1 MMARGLA
8 RVYPYKKGINQ
19 KSVKGEKGI
28 LVCAT
33 LFLGDLMM
41 LAPVIA
47 ELKAKAKRENCS
59 VGILCRPELVDVAAI
74 YELDQVIPV
83 RKASFGLLREI
94 GRWLHRGGEIYCFY
108 SWQWI
113 PYLRLACPYAEIR
126 SFKDPKKRWDHLVD
140 YLFSMPDEAT
150 FASEIPF
157 RLLAFARS
165 IKTNAIP
172 FDRWK
177 PNGKFCVLHVGA
189 RVQTKRIPESLLSF
203 IGDSLIERGYSL
215 VITAGPGEYDED
227 IVNRCSFKA
236 AKNVSVSWHL
246 GSLALAEL
254 PDLLVRSSLVIGM
267 DTGVIHLSKSLGVP
281 TVVIM
286 GPSQAG
292 MYGGDGLY
300 SRSRHVSEV
309 VLLCQDKQ
317 TYHGQHLGWVAN
329 CYRSKC
335 MFDHQKCL
343 DTAVAD
349 LECLFGQEDWAK
361 GDWFNFSLEENAFH
375 HHEGGEI

>member
-1 MMARGLA
+1 VSAIFRMMARGLA

-19 KSVKGEKGI
+19 KSVEGERAI
-28 LVCAT
+28 LICAT

-47 ELKAKAKRENCS
+47 ELKAKAKRKNCS

-74 YELDQVIPV
+74 YELDQVIPA

-165 IKTNAIP
+165 IKTNVIP

-215 VITAGPGEYDED
+215 VITAGPGEYDEN

-236 AKNVSVSWHL
+236 AKNVSVSWYL
-246 GSLALAEL
+246 GSLALADL
-254 PDLLVRSSLVIGM
+254 PDLLARSSLVIGM

-286 GPSQAG
+286 GPSQIKL
-292 MYGGDGLY
+292 YGGDNLY
-300 SRSRHVSEV
+300 SRSVHLGEKDLSCREKHS
-309 VLLCQDKQ
+309 
-317 TYHGQHLGWVAN
+317 YHGVGMPWLDN
-329 CYRSKC
+329 CYVERCPLGEMACTLNIKS
-335 MFDHQKCL
+335 DIAL
-343 DTAVAD
+343 
-349 LECLFGQEDWAK
+349 GIAK
-361 GDWFNFSLEENAFH
+361 F
-375 HHEGGEI
+375 IR